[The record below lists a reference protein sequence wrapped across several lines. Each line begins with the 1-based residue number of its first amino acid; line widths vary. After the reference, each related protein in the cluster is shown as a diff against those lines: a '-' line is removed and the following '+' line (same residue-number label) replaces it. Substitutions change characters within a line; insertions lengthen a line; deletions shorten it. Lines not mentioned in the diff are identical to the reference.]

1 MNRNFLV
8 LIRHGQSEWNKLN
21 LFTGWKDPGLTN
33 KGIKESEEAANKLN
47 DFGITFDVMFTSK
60 LIRAKDTGIK
70 ILKLLSQEDIPVVED
85 EALNERKYGDLT
97 GLNKDEVRQKFGEKQ
112 VQIWRRSYNTAPPG
126 GESLFDT
133 YQRVIPY
140 FKEIIV
146 PEINARKNV
155 LISAHGNSLRA
166 LRKYLENFS
175 EDEIVNIEI
184 GTGEPIFYT
193 STNGDIKKY
202 DWV

>member
-1 MNRNFLV
+1 
-8 LIRHGQSEWNKLN
+8 
-21 LFTGWKDPGLTN
+21 
-33 KGIKESEEAANKLN
+33 
-47 DFGITFDVMFTSK
+47 MFTSK

-97 GLNKDEVRQKFGEKQ
+97 GLNKDEVRQKYGEKQ
-112 VQIWRRSYNTAPPG
+112 VQIWRRSYYTAPPG

-184 GTGEPIFYT
+184 GTGEPVFYT

>member
-60 LIRAKDTGIK
+60 LIRAKGTGIK
-70 ILKLLSQEDIPVVED
+70 ILKLLSQEDIPIVED

-97 GLNKDEVRQKFGEKQ
+97 GLNKDEVRQKYGEKQ